1 MIQSRIILLIVLGV
15 FLTGCANTEMIVTKA
30 PEVEM
35 ETNPSQIITITPDP
49 IVSPLIINNVVK
61 TDNFE
66 IIHLKNI
73 SDHNL
78 NLVDFV
84 LVDTNGEKLKRF
96 SSEIILRPDEEFK
109 ILNGDNFDDS
119 IEFDEIW
126 ADKII
131 LTQPNDEIIIT
142 NQAGRILWTYT
153 YKLD

>member
-30 PEVEM
+30 PEVKM

-61 TDNFE
+61 TDTFE

-73 SDHNL
+73 SDQNL

-96 SSEIILRPDEEFK
+96 SSEIILRPDEEYK

-126 ADKII
+126 ADEII